1 MQSKTI
7 LYSTENGFFSKEG
20 FYLFK
25 KPIYSIRYD
34 KNILH
39 INDKKIK
46 TKNPFPLIEKILKKV
61 KGYAVGF
68 ISYDFKENI
77 HNLEKHYNDELYL
90 PLLYI
95 NIYKSYQYYKDIK
108 TSNYQNSIESV
119 KYPDKKS
126 FIENIK
132 TAKRY
137 IENGD
142 IYQINLSHR
151 IEVKGFF
158 NIEKS
163 FKKLAE
169 FQPAP
174 YLMLIK
180 DKDFSLISAS
190 MELFL
195 EKKGEYLT
203 TKPIK
208 GTRPIGETEEESSK
222 FFNELKNSLKERA
235 ENLMITDLMRNDL
248 ARISEKGSVKVEKLF
263 EIEKYKTLYQMSS
276 TIKSHVK
283 KNISLKEII
292 YNTFPPGS
300 VTGAPKIRSMQ
311 IIDELEK
318 YKRHV
323 YCGAT
328 FVIKPNLDFI
338 MSVAIR
344 QSIFQKNKCFIYVGA
359 GIVADSIPEKEY
371 EETILKAKANM
382 RILE

>member
-1 MQSKTI
+1 MKPKITI
-7 LYSTENGFFSKEG
+7 YSTNNGFFSEEG
-20 FYLFK
+20 FYNFSN
-25 KPIYSIRYD
+25 PIIRLKYQ
-34 KNILH
+34 KGILQ
-39 INDKKIK
+39 INNKKIK
-46 TKNPFPLIEKILKKV
+46 TKNPFPLIEKIITKA

-77 HNLEKHYNDELYL
+77 YGLKKYVKDELNL
-90 PLLYI
+90 PLIYL
-95 NIYKSYQYYKDIK
+95 NIYRNYSFSKDFEAKGYY
-108 TSNYQNSIESV
+108 SSIRNI
-119 KYPDKKS
+119 KYPDKEK
-126 FIENIK
+126 FIENVK
-132 TAKRY
+132 TAKEY

-151 IEVKGFF
+151 IEIEGFF
-158 NIEKS
+158 NVEKV
-163 FKKLAE
+163 FKNISK
-169 FQPAP
+169 FQPTP

-180 DKDFSLISAS
+180 DKNFSLISAS

-195 EKKGEYLT
+195 EKSKNTLT

-208 GTRPIGETEEESSK
+208 GTRPVGKTKEEDKK
-222 FFNELKNSLKERA
+222 FFNELKNSQKEMA

-248 ARISEKGSVKVEKLF
+248 SRISRKGSVKVKKLF
-263 EIEKYKTLYQMSS
+263 EIERYKTLYQMSS
-276 TIKSHVK
+276 TVVSQLKE
-283 KNISLKEII
+283 NISLKEII

-328 FVIKPNLDFI
+328 FLIKPNFDFV

-344 QSIFQKNKCFIYVGA
+344 QSIFQNNKCFIYVGA
-359 GIVADSIPEKEY
+359 GIVADSVPEKEY
-371 EETILKAKANM
+371 EETILKARAN
-382 RILE
+382 IQTLE